1 MNCLQR
7 VSALRWM
14 LILAVCIEMTW
25 IVFVGYVRD
34 DAYITFRYADNLAAG
49 KGFVYNVEEHV
60 YGTSSPGL
68 ALLLA
73 GWQTLVPD
81 QLVLGA
87 WLLNI
92 ASSILTL
99 VVVWSIL
106 EHFSVPIEPRIC
118 VVFVLVWSD
127 KILLHAME
135 GMENPLV
142 ISCMI
147 TALYFMVKE
156 KPILAGLAAGAM
168 LWLRIDS
175 GLWIV
180 AIAIVGWF
188 TWRRHTILF
197 LVIASLVYLPWLIFA
212 QFYFGSVI
220 PFTVIAKQVA
230 YSVNMPPWTTR
241 ANILYSWMT
250 SFTFLIKPVLV
261 KICAA
266 ITFLVAGFGAWTYRK
281 FVFVQVLGVFYT
293 LQFIALVALNMTV
306 EQRYFFTSL
315 YTLLILFGLGLH
327 AIFYARKWKFA
338 GLIIAYAIAAFYFA
352 LPRMQYLSEYQS
364 YVYDGSLTQMGE
376 WLQANSVTNQVVFL
390 EPLGYVGYYAERKMF
405 DEVGLITPTIVPLKR
420 LGLDTFQIAALSRP
434 DYLILHCD
442 DAKRA
447 PENFGYPVIMR
458 YDPLGFEEGRQWEN
472 GAVQRNACY
481 EIHIRE

>member
-25 IVFVGYVRD
+25 IVYVGYVRD

-156 KPILAGLAAGAM
+156 KPILAGLAVGAM

-180 AIAIVGWF
+180 AIAMVGWF
-188 TWRRHTILF
+188 AWRRHTILF
-197 LVIASLVYLPWLIFA
+197 W
-212 QFYFGSVI
+212 
-220 PFTVIAKQVA
+220 
-230 YSVNMPPWTTR
+230 
-241 ANILYSWMT
+241 
-250 SFTFLIKPVLV
+250 
-261 KICAA
+261 
-266 ITFLVAGFGAWTYRK
+266 
-281 FVFVQVLGVFYT
+281 
-293 LQFIALVALNMTV
+293 
-306 EQRYFFTSL
+306 
-315 YTLLILFGLGLH
+315 
-327 AIFYARKWKFA
+327 
-338 GLIIAYAIAAFYFA
+338 
-352 LPRMQYLSEYQS
+352 
-364 YVYDGSLTQMGE
+364 
-376 WLQANSVTNQVVFL
+376 
-390 EPLGYVGYYAERKMF
+390 
-405 DEVGLITPTIVPLKR
+405 
-420 LGLDTFQIAALSRP
+420 
-434 DYLILHCD
+434 
-442 DAKRA
+442 
-447 PENFGYPVIMR
+447 
-458 YDPLGFEEGRQWEN
+458 
-472 GAVQRNACY
+472 
-481 EIHIRE
+481 